1 MSDVIIFIYFLGF
14 FFGIGKKENGNII
27 QYIYNIGFDY
37 DDWSEV
43 MDIFLVCKIN
53 GVYNFKIIWNLEN
66 YVE

>member
-1 MSDVIIFIYFLGF
+1 MFNIYLFFWGF
-14 FFGIGKKENGNII
+14 FCIDKKENGNVI